1 MTAVTAEYLIN
12 IIERQVNKTIGTRRN
27 DPMAVQSP
35 NDTFKS
41 TNEEIAD
48 FILSTPY
55 FDERLKRFILDSLEE
70 QAIII
75 SQAWEIDF
83 IIKTSRWAESNEWL
97 HGAFRLSMSSY
108 VNKRDES
115 IDFLTLPY

>member
-27 DPMAVQSP
+27 IDG
-35 NDTFKS
+35 NDAHLIGAFKS

-48 FILSTPY
+48 FILSIPY
-55 FDERLKRFILDSLEE
+55 FDERLKNFILGTPDE

-83 IIKTSRWAESNEWL
+83 IIKTTRWAESNDWL
-97 HGAFRLSMSSY
+97 HGVFRLSMSSY
-108 VNKRDES
+108 ASRRNANA
-115 IDFLTLPY
+115 DFLTLPY

>member
-12 IIERQVNKTIGTRRN
+12 IIERQVNKTIRIRRN
-27 DPMAVQSP
+27 DSMAVQSP
-35 NDTFKS
+35 NDSFKS

-48 FILSTPY
+48 FILSIPY
-55 FDERLKRFILDSLEE
+55 FDERLKNFILGALDE

-83 IIKTSRWAESNEWL
+83 IIKAARWAESNDWL
-97 HGAFRLSMSSY
+97 HGVFRLSMSSY
-108 VNKRDES
+108 ASKRNANA
-115 IDFLTLPY
+115 DFLTLPY

>member
-12 IIERQVNKTIGTRRN
+12 IIERQVNKTIGSRRN
-27 DPMAVQSP
+27 VEAKEAHLSEI
-35 NDTFKS
+35 FKS

-48 FILSTPY
+48 FILSIPY
-55 FDERLKRFILDSLEE
+55 FDERLKNFILGSLEE

-83 IIKTSRWAESNEWL
+83 IIKTTRWAEGDDWL

-108 VNKRDES
+108 VNKRSES
-115 IDFLTLPY
+115 ADFLTLPY

>member
-12 IIERQVNKTIGTRRN
+12 IIERQVNKTIRIRRN
-27 DPMAVQSP
+27 DPMVQSP
-35 NDTFKS
+35 NDSFKS

-48 FILSTPY
+48 FILSIPY
-55 FDERLKRFILDSLEE
+55 FDERLKNFILGTLDE

-83 IIKTSRWAESNEWL
+83 IIKAARWAESNDWL
-97 HGAFRLSMSSY
+97 HGVFRLSMSSY
-108 VNKRDES
+108 ASKRNANA
-115 IDFLTLPY
+115 DFLTLPY